1 MPKREM
7 LRGILSAAR
16 APVANHSPAARRWI
30 AGSVLAILLV
40 IFLGCMS
47 FNIGW
52 PVAETGS
59 EDVLVQKG
67 TLHPTGMSE
76 QDVFYPIP
84 YASPPNL
91 TFDEMFH
98 HDFIVV
104 DQQPDHFRVRFVKDR
119 PLSNL
124 LGVEWTTR
132 GLRAMAIKPPATGPT
147 GSSSGDPSTDESKT
161 HQIAPSARPVP
172 TSGQ

>member
-1 MPKREM
+1 VPKREL

-16 APVANHSPAARRWI
+16 ALVTNYSPAARRWI
-30 AGSVLAILLV
+30 AASVLAILLA

-47 FNIGW
+47 INIGW

-67 TLHPTGMSE
+67 TLHPTGMLE
-76 QDVFYPIP
+76 QDIFYPIP

-98 HDFIVV
+98 HDFVVV

-124 LGVEWTTR
+124 LGVDWTAK
-132 GLRAMAIKPPATGPT
+132 GMKVPPVKPPATET
-147 GSSSGDPSTDESKT
+147 AAEN
-161 HQIAPSARPVP
+161 H
-172 TSGQ
+172 